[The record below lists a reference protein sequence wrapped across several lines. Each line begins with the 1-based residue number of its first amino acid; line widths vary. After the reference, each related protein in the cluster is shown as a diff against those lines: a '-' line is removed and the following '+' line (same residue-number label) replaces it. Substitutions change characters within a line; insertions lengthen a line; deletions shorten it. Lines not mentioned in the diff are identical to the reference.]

1 MDYKVKL
8 TDHAV
13 AQLQEAVIYISK
25 VLQASTVAK
34 HWAARIKKELASLST
49 MPARYPLTVEEPW
62 HTEGIH
68 KMSVENFLVYYWI
81 DEEKK
86 IVWITAIVYARRDQ
100 LRVLREMPPQ

>member
-49 MPARYPLTVEEPW
+49 MPARYPLTEEEPW

-81 DEEKK
+81 DEAKK

>member
-34 HWAARIKKELASLST
+34 HWAARVKKELASLST
-49 MPARYPLTVEEPW
+49 MPARYPLTEEEPW
-62 HTEGIH
+62 HTEGVH

-81 DEEKK
+81 DEEKR

>member
-34 HWAARIKKELASLST
+34 HWAARVKKELASLST
-49 MPARYPLTVEEPW
+49 MPARYPLTEEEPW
-62 HTEGIH
+62 HTEGVH

-81 DEEKK
+81 NEEKK

-100 LRVLREMPPQ
+100 LRVLREMPPK

>member
-49 MPARYPLTVEEPW
+49 MPARYPLTEEEPW
-62 HTEGIH
+62 HTEGVR

-81 DEEKK
+81 DEAKK

-100 LRVLREMPPQ
+100 LRVLREMPPR

>member
-34 HWAARIKKELASLST
+34 HWAARVKKELASLST
-49 MPARYPLTVEEPW
+49 MPARYPLTEEDPW

-81 DEEKK
+81 NEEKK

>member
-49 MPARYPLTVEEPW
+49 MPARYPLTEEEPW
-62 HTEGIH
+62 HTEGVH

-100 LRVLREMPPQ
+100 LRVLREMPSQ

>member
-49 MPARYPLTVEEPW
+49 MPARYPLTEEEPW

-81 DEEKK
+81 NEEKK

>member
-8 TDHAV
+8 TDHAI

-34 HWAARIKKELASLST
+34 HWAARVKKELASLST

-81 DEEKK
+81 DEEKR

>member
-34 HWAARIKKELASLST
+34 HWAARVKKELASLST
-49 MPARYPLTVEEPW
+49 MPARYPLTEEEPW

-81 DEEKK
+81 NEEKK

-100 LRVLREMPPQ
+100 LRVLRDMPPQ

>member
-13 AQLQEAVIYISK
+13 AQMQEAVIYISK

-49 MPARYPLTVEEPW
+49 MPARYPLTEEEPW
-62 HTEGIH
+62 RTEGVR

-81 DEEKK
+81 DEAKK

>member
-34 HWAARIKKELASLST
+34 HWAARVKKELASLST
-49 MPARYPLTVEEPW
+49 MPARYPLTEEEPW
-62 HTEGIH
+62 HTEGVH

-81 DEEKK
+81 NEEKK

-100 LRVLREMPPQ
+100 LRVLREMPPP

>member
-49 MPARYPLTVEEPW
+49 MPARYPLTEEEPW
-62 HTEGIH
+62 HTEGVH

>member
-1 MDYKVKL
+1 MDYKVKF

-49 MPARYPLTVEEPW
+49 MPARYPLTEEEPW
-62 HTEGIH
+62 HTEGVH

>member
-34 HWAARIKKELASLST
+34 HWAARVKKELASLST
-49 MPARYPLTVEEPW
+49 MPARYPLTEDEPW
-62 HTEGIH
+62 HTEGVH

>member
-34 HWAARIKKELASLST
+34 HWAARVKKELASLST
-49 MPARYPLTVEEPW
+49 MPARYPLTEEEPW
-62 HTEGIH
+62 HTEGVH

-81 DEEKK
+81 
-86 IVWITAIVYARRDQ
+86 VYARRDQ
-100 LRVLREMPPQ
+100 LRVLREILPQ

>member
-49 MPARYPLTVEEPW
+49 MPARYPLTEEDPW

>member
-8 TDHAV
+8 TDHAI

-34 HWAARIKKELASLST
+34 HWAARVKKELASLST
-49 MPARYPLTVEEPW
+49 MPARYPLTEEEPW

>member
-34 HWAARIKKELASLST
+34 HWAARVKKELASLST
-49 MPARYPLTVEEPW
+49 MPARYPLTEEEPW

-81 DEEKK
+81 NEEKK
-86 IVWITAIVYARRDQ
+86 IVWITAIVFARRDQ

>member
-13 AQLQEAVIYISK
+13 AQLKEAVIYISK

-34 HWAARIKKELASLST
+34 HWAARVKKELASLST
-49 MPARYPLTVEEPW
+49 MPARYPLTEEEPW
-62 HTEGIH
+62 HTEGVH

>member
-13 AQLQEAVIYISK
+13 SQLQETVVYISK
-25 VLQASTVAK
+25 VLQVPMVAK

-49 MPARYPLTVEEPW
+49 MPARYPLTEEEPW
-62 HTEGIH
+62 HTEGVH

>member
-34 HWAARIKKELASLST
+34 HWAARVKKELASLST
-49 MPARYPLTVEEPW
+49 MPARYPLTEEEPW

-100 LRVLREMPPQ
+100 LRVLRDMPPQ

>member
-13 AQLQEAVIYISK
+13 SQLQETVVYISK
-25 VLQASTVAK
+25 VLQAPAVAK
-34 HWAARIKKELASLST
+34 HWANRIKKELASLST
-49 MPARYPLTVEEPW
+49 MPARYPLTEEEPW

-81 DEEKK
+81 EEAKK

>member
-34 HWAARIKKELASLST
+34 HWAARVKKELASLST
-49 MPARYPLTVEEPW
+49 MPARYPLTEEEPW

-81 DEEKK
+81 EEAKK

>member
-49 MPARYPLTVEEPW
+49 MPARYPLTEEEPW
-62 HTEGIH
+62 HTEGVH
-68 KMSVENFLVYYWI
+68 KMSVENFLIYYWI

>member
-34 HWAARIKKELASLST
+34 HWATRIKKELASLST
-49 MPARYPLTVEEPW
+49 MPARYPLTEEEPW
-62 HTEGIH
+62 HTEGVH

-81 DEEKK
+81 DEAKK

>member
-34 HWAARIKKELASLST
+34 HWAARGKEELASLST
-49 MPARYPLTVEEPW
+49 MPARYPLTEEEPW
-62 HTEGIH
+62 HTEGVH

>member
-49 MPARYPLTVEEPW
+49 MPARYPLTEEEPW

>member
-8 TDHAV
+8 TDHAI

-34 HWAARIKKELASLST
+34 HWAARVKKELASLST
-49 MPARYPLTVEEPW
+49 MPARYPLTEEEPW
-62 HTEGIH
+62 HTEGVH

>member
-13 AQLQEAVIYISK
+13 AQLQEVVIYISK

-34 HWAARIKKELASLST
+34 HWAARVKKELASLST
-49 MPARYPLTVEEPW
+49 MPARYPLTEEEPW

-81 DEEKK
+81 NEEKK

-100 LRVLREMPPQ
+100 LRVLREMPPP

>member
-34 HWAARIKKELASLST
+34 HWAARSKKELASLST
-49 MPARYPLTVEEPW
+49 MPARYPLTEEEPW
-62 HTEGIH
+62 HTEGVH

>member
-34 HWAARIKKELASLST
+34 RWAARIKKELASLST
-49 MPARYPLTVEEPW
+49 MPARYPLTEEEPW

-81 DEEKK
+81 DEAKK

>member
-13 AQLQEAVIYISK
+13 AQLEEAVIYISK

-34 HWAARIKKELASLST
+34 HWAARVKKELASLST
-49 MPARYPLTVEEPW
+49 MPARYPLTEEEPW
-62 HTEGIH
+62 HTEGVH

>member
-13 AQLQEAVIYISK
+13 AQLQEAVIYISR

-49 MPARYPLTVEEPW
+49 MPARYPLTEEDPW
-62 HTEGIH
+62 HTEGVH

>member
-81 DEEKK
+81 DEEKR

>member
-34 HWAARIKKELASLST
+34 HWAARLKKELASLST
-49 MPARYPLTVEEPW
+49 MPARYPLTEEEPW
-62 HTEGIH
+62 HTEGVH

>member
-34 HWAARIKKELASLST
+34 HWAARVKKELASLST
-49 MPARYPLTVEEPW
+49 MPARYPLTEEEPW

-81 DEEKK
+81 DEEKR

>member
-34 HWAARIKKELASLST
+34 HWAARVKKELASLST
-49 MPARYPLTVEEPW
+49 MPARYPLTEEEPW
-62 HTEGIH
+62 HTEGVH

-100 LRVLREMPPQ
+100 LRVLREMPPP

>member
-8 TDHAV
+8 TDHAI

-49 MPARYPLTVEEPW
+49 MPARYPLTEEEPW